1 MPPRGKLKQQD
12 DLRLRKNHLLLKNE
26 LDALKI
32 TDFLYEKDIL
42 DRDDIER
49 IESGRTTMERNEI
62 LLRRISNIGPEGAFD
77 IFLDSLKEDYKHL
90 YDALV
95 KEPTTHDQKAVEESH
110 CATSNATGGNDRHI
124 MISYCH
130 ADKEI
135 VHKIYHSLQSLGYN
149 LWIDKE
155 KMEIN
160 VFESM
165 SQAVEDSSI
174 VIMCIS
180 QKYKDSAYCKME
192 AEYTSN
198 LKKDYLIVKV
208 TPNYKPDGWLGLM
221 LGQKLYFD
229 FCGRSPYDTVMQEL
243 VKQIEVITRKQS
255 SSS

>member
-95 KEPTTHDQKAVEESH
+95 K
-110 CATSNATGGNDRHI
+110 GNDRHI